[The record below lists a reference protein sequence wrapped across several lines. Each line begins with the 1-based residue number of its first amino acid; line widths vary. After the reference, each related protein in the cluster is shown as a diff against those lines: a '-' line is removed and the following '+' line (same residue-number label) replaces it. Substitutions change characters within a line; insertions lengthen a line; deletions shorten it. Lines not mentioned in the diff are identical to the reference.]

1 MRVNQY
7 YFAELANIR
16 KFACCT
22 ELEDILCYK
31 LMMGGKVKMEN
42 INLFN
47 IMLVSHHMV
56 NQITMRTWEG
66 NICFYLCKVFNHKLE
81 KQTKKINFSR

>member
-1 MRVNQY
+1 
-7 YFAELANIR
+7 
-16 KFACCT
+16 
-22 ELEDILCYK
+22 
-31 LMMGGKVKMEN
+31 MEN

-66 NICFYLCKVFNHKLE
+66 NIFFYSVRYLITNLRSKYKISTFQGEYYHERQVFLL
-81 KQTKKINFSR
+81 TI